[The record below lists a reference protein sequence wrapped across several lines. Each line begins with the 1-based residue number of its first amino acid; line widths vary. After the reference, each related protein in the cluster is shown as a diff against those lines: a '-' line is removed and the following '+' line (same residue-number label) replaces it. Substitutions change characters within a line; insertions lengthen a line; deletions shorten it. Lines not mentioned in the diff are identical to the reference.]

1 MAIKP
6 IRSATEHDKALR
18 EIEKLWGS
26 LPGSPNGDKL
36 DVLVALVEAYERM
49 VHPIDLPNPIDA
61 IRFRLEQMGL
71 DHNALVGVIG
81 SRTRVYEI
89 LHRKRNLTLP
99 MIRRLHLQFGIP
111 AEVLILQPS
120 GRRRAA

>member
-6 IRSATEHDKALR
+6 IKSARDNDKALR

-26 LPGSPNGDKL
+26 SPGSPNRDKL
-36 DVLVALVEAYERM
+36 EVLVALVEAYERM
-49 VHPIDLPNPIDA
+49 ALPVDPPNPIDA
-61 IRFRLEQMGL
+61 ILFRLEQMGL

-89 LHRKRNLTLP
+89 LHGKRHLTLP
-99 MIRRLHLQFGIP
+99 MIRRLHQKFGIP
-111 AEVLILQPS
+111 ADVLIRQPS
-120 GRRRAA
+120 IRRRAA

>member
-6 IRSATEHDKALR
+6 IRNASDHDKALR
-18 EIEKLWGS
+18 EIERLWGT
-26 LPGSPNGDKL
+26 PQGSPSGDKL
-36 DVLVALVEAYERM
+36 DILVALVEAYERAA
-49 VHPIDLPNPIDA
+49 HPVDPPNPIDA

-71 DHNALVGVIG
+71 STSALVGVIG

-89 LHRKRNLTLP
+89 LHGRRSLTLP

-111 AEVLILQPS
+111 AEALIRQPS
-120 GRRRAA
+120 KSRSAA

>member
-6 IRSATEHDKALR
+6 IRSANEHDKALR
-18 EIEKLWGS
+18 EIERLWGS
-26 LPGSPNGDKL
+26 PPDSPNGDKL

-49 VHPIDLPNPIDA
+49 AHPVDPPNPIDA

-71 DHNALVGVIG
+71 DHNALVGVVG

-89 LHRKRNLTLP
+89 LHGKRNLTLP

-111 AEVLILQPS
+111 AEILIRQPT